1 MNLLEKI
8 ESKLS
13 NIRSENKE
21 DILNFLKYLQAKG
34 ISQGRIVKCAYTLK
48 PLAEM
53 LNKPFREA
61 TKEDIIE
68 VVSKLEGSEKY
79 KERTKVDFKK
89 ILKQFYKWLKG
100 NDEEYPPE
108 VKWIKINFK
117 EKRKL
122 PEEILT
128 EEEVVRLAEASNH
141 PRDKAFI
148 LTLYE
153 SGCRIGE
160 LLTLKLKHIQFD
172 EYGIILIVNGKTG
185 YRRVRILKYAKEL
198 AEWLDIHP
206 LKKNPEAFLW
216 ITLENP
222 KGDQPLSYTTV
233 SLLFKKLAKKSGI
246 SKSVNPHAFRHA
258 RATHLAKILTEQQLK
273 VYFGWSGSSRMA
285 STYVHLSGRDVD
297 EALLKAYGIKVEENR
312 NKESNLIKVCP
323 RCNEVNNVFSTFCKK
338 CGFILDTSFA
348 NSLSI
353 FDEFIFEFLKRLAE
367 RDRKVKEIFR
377 ELVKEKGIKDLLR
390 CKE

>member
-1 MNLLEKI
+1 LLEKI
-8 ESKLS
+8 EKKLS
-13 NIRSENKE
+13 TLQNENKE
-21 DILNFLKYLQAKG
+21 DILNFLKYLLAKG
-34 ISQGRIVKCAYTLK
+34 ISQGRIIKCAYTLK
-48 PLAEM
+48 PIAEM
-53 LNKPFREA
+53 LNKPFRDA
-61 TKEDIIE
+61 TKDDIIE
-68 VVSKLEGSEKY
+68 VVSKLENNEKY

-128 EEEVVRLAEASNH
+128 EEEIIRLAEACTH

-160 LLTLKLKHIQFD
+160 LLSLKLKHLQFD
-172 EYGIILIVNGKTG
+172 EYGGILIVNGKTG
-185 YRRVRILKYAKEL
+185 YRRVRILKYLKEL
-198 AEWLDIHP
+198 TEWLDIHP

-216 ITLENP
+216 IRLENP
-222 KGDQPLSYTTV
+222 KNNQPLSYTTV
-233 SLLFKKLAKKSGI
+233 NMLLKKVARRVGI

-285 STYVHLSGRDVD
+285 STYVHLSGKDVD
-297 EALLKAYGIKVEENR
+297 EALLRAYGIKVEENMNR
-312 NKESNLIKVCP
+312 ESNSIKICP
-323 RCNEVNNVFSTFCKK
+323 KCHVVNNVFSTFC
-338 CGFILDTSFA
+338 
-348 NSLSI
+348 
-353 FDEFIFEFLKRLAE
+353 
-367 RDRKVKEIFR
+367 
-377 ELVKEKGIKDLLR
+377 
-390 CKE
+390 

>member
-1 MNLLEKI
+1 MLEKI
-8 ESKLS
+8 EKKLS
-13 NIRSENKE
+13 TLQNENKE
-21 DILNFLKYLQAKG
+21 DILNFLKYLLAKG
-34 ISQGRIVKCAYTLK
+34 ISQGRIIKCAYTLK
-48 PLAEM
+48 PIAEM
-53 LNKPFREA
+53 LNKPFRDA
-61 TKEDIIE
+61 TKDDIIE
-68 VVSKLEGSEKY
+68 VVSKLENNEKY

-128 EEEVVRLAEASNH
+128 EEEIIRLAEACTH

-160 LLTLKLKHIQFD
+160 LLSLKLKHLQFD
-172 EYGIILIVNGKTG
+172 EYGGILIVNGKTG
-185 YRRVRILKYAKEL
+185 YRRVRILKYLKEL
-198 AEWLDIHP
+198 TEWLDIHP

-216 ITLENP
+216 IRLENP
-222 KGDQPLSYTTV
+222 KNNQPLSYTTV
-233 SLLFKKLAKKSGI
+233 NMLLKKVARRVGI

-285 STYVHLSGRDVD
+285 STYVHLSGKDVD
-297 EALLKAYGIKVEENR
+297 EALLRAYGIKVEENMNR
-312 NKESNLIKVCP
+312 ESNSIKICP
-323 RCNEVNNVFSTFCKK
+323 KCNEVNNVFSTFCKK
-338 CGFILDTSFA
+338 CGSPLDTNFA

-353 FDEFIFEFLKRLAE
+353 FDEFVFEFLKRLA
-367 RDRKVKEIFR
+367 DKYPSIKKDFV
-377 ELVKEKGIKDLLR
+377 ELIKEKGLENLFSMKD
-390 CKE
+390 